1 MLRAISNVSDWEGLC
16 KCLGAKFPGQKRV
29 ALGKGSLIALVRDF
43 NEIAVTLLEKDLDAV
58 VNDREEETEETGLKT
73 VELNNGG

>member
-1 MLRAISNVSDWEGLC
+1 M
-16 KCLGAKFPGQKRV
+16 

-58 VNDREEETEETGLKT
+58 VNDREEETEETEDSRTK
-73 VELNNGG
+73 